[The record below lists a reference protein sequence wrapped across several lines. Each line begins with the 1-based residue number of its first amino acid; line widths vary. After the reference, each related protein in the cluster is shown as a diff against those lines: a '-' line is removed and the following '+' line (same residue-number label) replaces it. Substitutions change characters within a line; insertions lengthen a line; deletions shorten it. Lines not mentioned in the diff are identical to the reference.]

1 MSDETKNTLMSYL
14 NIIEKE
20 LNTIKNARDDY
31 EPLVAN
37 DQGLDYLGSEVTGP

>member
-1 MSDETKNTLMSYL
+1 MSDETKNTLMGYL

-31 EPLVAN
+31 EPLVK
-37 DQGLDYLGSEVTGP
+37 LGSEFTGP